1 MYEDILFPFDGSEG
15 AAEAL
20 HHAAE
25 IANWT
30 DGEIRLLYVADTTE
44 YSTTR
49 VQSTVVDGQVEHG
62 EDVLETATETLDS
75 LAADY
80 STDVVQGAPAETI
93 VEYAE
98 KYDHDVIVMPTQ
110 GRQGLSRY
118 LLGSVTEKVVRLS
131 SVPVLT
137 ARMNPDDEFEF
148 PYEQILLATDG
159 SQSAENAAKHGL
171 DLAAAVD
178 ATVHALSTVET
189 DVLGPDVRSESV
201 TTAGREAAE
210 AAVETIANAAQ
221 RRGMDEVVRHVED
234 GAPAETIIDVIDREG
249 IDAVVMGTTGRRG
262 IKRILLGSV
271 AEKTVRSAPVPVI
284 TVRGPDES
292 E

>member
-15 AAEAL
+15 AAETL

-30 DGEIRLLYVADTTE
+30 DGEIQLLYVADTTE

-62 EDVLETATETLDS
+62 EDVLGTAAETLDS

-98 KYDHDVIVMPTQ
+98 KYDYDVIVMPTQ

-131 SVPVLT
+131 SIPVLT
-137 ARMNPDDEFEF
+137 SRMNPDDAFEF
-148 PYEQILLATDG
+148 PYEQLLLATDG
-159 SQSAENAAKHGL
+159 SQSAEHAAMHGL
-171 DLAAAVD
+171 DLAAALD
-178 ATVHALSTVET
+178 ATVHALSAVET
-189 DVLGPDVRSESV
+189 AVMGPDVEDV
-201 TTAGREAAE
+201 TNAGRDAAE
-210 AAVETIANAAQ
+210 EAVDTIANAAQ
-221 RRGMDEVVRHVED
+221 RRGIDDIVRHVED
-234 GAPAETIIDVIDREG
+234 GAPAETILDVIESED

-262 IKRILLGSV
+262 ITRILLGSV

-284 TVRGPDES
+284 TVHGPDEA

>member
-15 AAEAL
+15 AAETL

-30 DGEIRLLYVADTTE
+30 DGEIQLLYVADTTE

-62 EDVLETATETLDS
+62 EDVLETAAETLDS

-98 KYDHDVIVMPTQ
+98 KYDYDVIVMPTQ

-131 SVPVLT
+131 SIPVLT
-137 ARMNPDDEFEF
+137 SRMNPDDAFEF
-148 PYEQILLATDG
+148 PYEQLLLATDG
-159 SQSAENAAKHGL
+159 SQSAEHAAMHGL
-171 DLAAAVD
+171 DLAAALD
-178 ATVHALSTVET
+178 ATVHALSAVET
-189 DVLGPDVRSESV
+189 AVMGPDVEDV
-201 TTAGREAAE
+201 TNAGRDAAE
-210 AAVETIANAAQ
+210 EAVDTIANAAQ
-221 RRGMDEVVRHVED
+221 RRGIDDIVRHVED
-234 GAPAETIIDVIDREG
+234 GAPAETILDVIESED

-262 IKRILLGSV
+262 ITRILLGSV

-284 TVRGPDES
+284 TVHGPDEA